1 MYCVKCGVKLADTEQ
16 KCPLC
21 NTTVYHPDLPRETA
35 RELYPKGRMPKGA
48 PGSGVLCGVIIFLM
62 LIPLFIT
69 FFSDIRP
76 DGRLDWFGY
85 VAGAMVVAYVAFA
98 LPLWFKKPNP
108 VIFVPCTFA
117 ASALYLLYI
126 DLVTEGDS
134 WFLGFALPIVVGLA
148 LIACTL
154 TTLLRYLRRGKLYVL
169 GGTVM
174 ALGGFVLMIELLAK
188 ATLGLPF
195 VGWSLYPMA
204 AFVLIGGAL
213 IFVAISP
220 LARESVERRLFF

>member
-21 NTTVYHPDLPRETA
+21 NTTVYHPEISRGEA
-35 RELYPKGRMPKGA
+35 RPTYPVGKIPKR
-48 PGSGVLCGVIIFLM
+48 PTGSGVLCGVIIFLL
-62 LIPLFIT
+62 LIPLIIT
-69 FFSDIRP
+69 FFSDVRP

-85 VAGAMVVAYVAFA
+85 VAGAMVVAYVTFA

-108 VIFVPCTFA
+108 VIFVPCNFA
-117 ASALYLLYI
+117 ASALYLFYI
-126 DLVTEGDS
+126 DLMTEGES
-134 WFLGFALPIVVGLA
+134 WFLGFALPLVAGLA

-195 VGWSLYPMA
+195 VG
-204 AFVLIGGAL
+204 
-213 IFVAISP
+213 
-220 LARESVERRLFF
+220 